1 MRPSHSLVPSL
12 AAIVIVAAVVCA
24 PLAAGAGAAPGE
36 ESPGLQIL
44 TKVFRQYLKS
54 QPEDLVLGDGVHLI
68 STRSENDARANMD
81 DGTFL
86 GVIES
91 YLRDHEVRIKLPELM
106 PGEGFG
112 RAFKTA
118 MEEVDGQDG
127 ESEYIMSF
135 FTSF

>member
-1 MRPSHSLVPSL
+1 MRSPQSLVPTL
-12 AAIVIVAAVVCA
+12 TAIFVVAVLVCA
-24 PLAAGAGAAPGE
+24 PPTAGAVAGAGE

-81 DGTFL
+81 DGTLL

-91 YLRDHEVRIKLPELM
+91 YLRDHEVRIRLPELM

-112 RAFKTA
+112 RAFKTV
-118 MEEVDGQDG
+118 MEEVDGKDEG
-127 ESEYIMSF
+127 E
-135 FTSF
+135 

>member
-1 MRPSHSLVPSL
+1 MRSPHSLVPTL
-12 AAIVIVAAVVCA
+12 AAFVVVAVLVCA
-24 PLAAGAGAAPGE
+24 PPTAGAGE

-54 QPEDLVLGDGVHLI
+54 QPDDLVLGDGVHLI

-81 DGTFL
+81 DGTLL

-91 YLRDHEVRIKLPELM
+91 YLRDHEVRIRLPELM

-118 MEEVDGQDG
+118 MEEVDGKD
-127 ESEYIMSF
+127 ES
-135 FTSF
+135 